1 MEDLKNKDVRRI
13 LRLRNVQNLLDI
25 LLQKGEVARVEI
37 SELTGLTKTTITSIV
52 KDLIEKGIIEEK
64 APVLNKIG
72 IGRSV
77 TPLRIRKNAVHVV
90 GVKLARHH
98 ISALLMDAHGD
109 IIYKRD
115 GPSYKDVPPQ
125 DIINMLFQVID
136 DILETNREID
146 INAIGIGMP
155 GPLDTAKG
163 IVMSPPKFYGWKNVP
178 LASIVGNHYKI
189 PTWIEN
195 DANCA
200 ALAEKWYGEGKHL
213 DTFLY
218 ILLNEG
224 IGGGI
229 IANGKIYKSPISYEV
244 EIGHAVVRYREEVG
258 FLEDFCGFEG
268 VDDPITLKDT
278 ERISEIGELIGEVLV
293 SISNIIGP
301 EKVFIGGKMAILG
314 EDILVPIKERFYK
327 YSFGRKIGID
337 IPIEVSR
344 IFKDAISIGAAT
356 HAMRKYIIRK
366 IAGDIP

>member
-1 MEDLKNKDVRRI
+1 MEDLKNKDVRRA

-25 LLQKGEVARVEI
+25 LLQRGEVARVEI

-52 KDLIEKGIIEEK
+52 KDLIKKGIIEEK
-64 APVLNKIG
+64 TPVLNKVG
-72 IGRSV
+72 VGRNI
-77 TPLRIRKNAVHVV
+77 TPLRIRKNAVHVI

-98 ISALLMDAHGD
+98 LSGVLMNTHGD
-109 IIYKRD
+109 ILYKKD
-115 GPSYKDVPPQ
+115 GPSYKNIPPQ
-125 DIINMLFQVID
+125 DIINILFHVID
-136 DILETNREID
+136 DILESNKGID

-155 GPLDTAKG
+155 GPLDTLKG

-178 LASIVGNHYKI
+178 LASIVANHYKI

-200 ALAEKWYGEGKHL
+200 ALAEKWYGDGKHL

-218 ILLNEG
+218 VLLNEG

-229 IANGKIYKSPISYEV
+229 IVGGKIYKSPMSYEV
-244 EIGHAVVRYREEVG
+244 EMGHMVIRYRGEVG
-258 FLEDFCGFEG
+258 FLENFCGFEG
-268 VDDPITLKDT
+268 INDPLSLANT
-278 ERISEIGELIGEVLV
+278 ERISEVGALIGEAIV
-293 SISNIIGP
+293 SVSNVIGP
-301 EKVFIGGKMAILG
+301 EKVFIGGKMALLG
-314 EDILVPIKERFYK
+314 EDILAPIRERFYE
-327 YSFGRKIGID
+327 YSFGKKIGFD
-337 IPIEVSR
+337 IPIEISH